1 MTSRAARP
9 FFSSAFLE
17 REIAIGCFPS
27 SRGAAGERGQGEKPR
42 GIAHRVSGQLNMFG
56 QVLQAFEPKDGETAF
71 CPCWGEGAEP
81 SFPAQE
87 KEPAGAGVMM
97 PLQRPE
103 NVILIDIDEA
113 GQL

>member
-1 MTSRAARP
+1 MARSSVRHSWSVKSRLAASQVRV
-9 FFSSAFLE
+9 E
-17 REIAIGCFPS
+17 QQG
-27 SRGAAGERGQGEKPR
+27 RGGQGEKPR
-42 GIAHRVSGQLNMFG
+42 GIAHRVSGQPKMFG

-97 PLQRPE
+97 SLQRPE